1 MYIIEVE
8 EPEPEVEEEEE
19 LDEVVAEVAV
29 ELAVE
34 EEAEG
39 FPALEV
45 LCEYVVVGAEVAVGG
60 CLAVVEK

>member
-1 MYIIEVE
+1 MYITEVE
-8 EPEPEVEEEEE
+8 EPEPEVEEEAE
-19 LDEVVAEVAV
+19 LDEVVAEVPV

-45 LCEYVVVGAEVAVGG
+45 LCESEVVGAEVAVGG
-60 CLAVVEK
+60 CLEK